1 MRNLI
6 ESLAVLL
13 IGIISAFIIYLIV
26 QFNMI
31 EDDNSIE
38 EVAYATP
45 VKKKETVKS
54 YLSDM
59 EKYSD
64 VDVEVDP
71 TKDDRTNSVHVKSEL
86 AKDTSIENVP
96 KIHKIDNNK
105 IMDNYPKK
113 VETKTEKLSMDK
125 PDDSMGMDEL
135 RNALDSIVN
144 DKEESETTQTS
155 KKKDKDADDGL
166 RMAIDNVLKDL

>member
-13 IGIISAFIIYLIV
+13 VGVLSAFIIYLIV

-38 EVAYATP
+38 EVAYIAP

-64 VDVEVDP
+64 VDVQVDP
-71 TKDDRTNSVHVKSEL
+71 TIDDRTNSVHVKSEL
-86 AKDTSIENVP
+86 VKDKPDHAKSSVKHPEKT
-96 KIHKIDNNK
+96 
-105 IMDNYPKK
+105 
-113 VETKTEKLSMDK
+113 ETKVAPKVKKTEEPSIVK
-125 PDDSMGMDEL
+125 PDDSLGMDEF

-144 DKEESETTQTS
+144 DKEEMPSTQAS
-155 KKKDKDADDGL
+155 NEKDKNVDDGL
-166 RMAIDNVLKDL
+166 RMAIDAALEDL